1 MYNVSK
7 EYIDAINA
15 NVRTVGIY
23 VYITLTDG
31 EKITLRDKDILQRSL
46 YINSRCVSEN
56 DIELGSTYSSE
67 LGFSMKYNGNIL
79 KLRKAT
85 VTPYFAI
92 YCNGIEYPVPL
103 GTFSVDDISIN
114 GNYVKLIC
122 LDYMTKFD
130 KKLSLA
136 DMDYDVTETS
146 CGLLKTVNNFVQFCC
161 KKCNAKAN
169 YDPDS
174 FANTNS
180 LLAIRMEK
188 DNLLTYRD
196 VLESAL
202 QLMGAF
208 AVMGRTGNLEIRKFG
223 NTPVAISTPQN
234 RFKLTSSNLAIDALA
249 VFYKNVVT
257 SSSDSVYAIDLSDN
271 KLLEYFDVTQYG
283 KIREHLTEINNKSLN
298 GISYSPCTIE
308 YMGDPALDVGDMI
321 QVNPIIPSLS
331 QYTYGELEGMTY
343 GELEKLCYGQLSDYY
358 FGTPYNAI
366 IMQHNWVYRGKST
379 IYCYGKSAELRKVY
393 V

>member
-7 EYIDAINA
+7 AYIDAINA

-31 EKITLRDKDILQRSL
+31 EEITLRDKDILQRSL
-46 YINSRCVSEN
+46 YINSRCVSGN

-79 KLRKAT
+79 KLRNAT

-92 YCNGIEYPVPL
+92 YCNNIEYPVPL
-103 GTFSVDDISIN
+103 GKFSVDDISIN

-130 KKLSLA
+130 KRLSLV
-136 DMDYDVTETS
+136 DMNYDVTETS
-146 CGLLKTVNNFVQFCC
+146 CGLLKTVGNFVRFCC
-161 KKCNAKAN
+161 EKCNTRLN
-169 YDPDS
+169 FDPDS

-188 DNLLTYRD
+188 NNLLTYRD
-196 VLESAL
+196 VLEAAL
-202 QLMGAF
+202 QLMGGF
-208 AVMGRTGNLEIRKFG
+208 AVMNRMGYLEIRKFG
-223 NTPVAISTPQN
+223 NTPVAMSTPQN
-234 RFKLTSSNLAIDALA
+234 RFKLTSSNLAINALA
-249 VFYKNVVT
+249 VCYKGVAT
-257 SSSDSVYAIDLSDN
+257 SSSDSVYAIDLSGN
-271 KLLEYFDVTQYG
+271 KLLEYFDVTQYN
-283 KIREHLTEINNKSLN
+283 KIHEHLTEINNKSLN

-331 QYTYGELEGMTY
+331 QYTYEELEGMTY
-343 GELEKLCYGQLSDYY
+343 GELEQLCYGQLSDYY

-379 IYCYGKSAELRKVY
+379 IYCYGKSAELRRVY